1 MIQEPSYK
9 VQRFL
14 IGGIAIACLVVG
26 GLLYFLVPDSSP
38 FWVGMLI
45 RVGALLGVICLAFPE
60 LMSLKKKMPAVIF
73 GLALIGIL
81 VLAVRPNP
89 GRVLLSL
96 IVIGLGVGSVMKW
109 VSKASR

>member
-1 MIQEPSYK
+1 
-9 VQRFL
+9 
-14 IGGIAIACLVVG
+14 
-26 GLLYFLVPDSSP
+26 
-38 FWVGMLI
+38 MLI

-60 LMSLKKKMPAVIF
+60 LMLLKKKMPAVIF